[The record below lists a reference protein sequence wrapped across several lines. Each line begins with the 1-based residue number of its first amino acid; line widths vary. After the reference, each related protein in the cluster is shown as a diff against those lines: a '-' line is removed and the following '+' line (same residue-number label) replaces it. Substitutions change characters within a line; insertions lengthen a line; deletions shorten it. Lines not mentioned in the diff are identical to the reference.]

1 MYRDGSNGKMIY
13 DVLDKNGD
21 SVYKTNDKT
30 LAMAYLKK
38 NYKDISEKDQEA
50 GLQGSVTPQT
60 ISKEFPGVA
69 DKNNLVQALL
79 KMKRGDTNYSRNQ
92 MIAAAD
98 AFKELLSKDPME
110 TQKLMMMLKRV
121 KAKEEQRESKQ
132 IAFLHRKNNYI
143 QGT

>member
-1 MYRDGSNGKMIY
+1 MNFQYTDDVEVKQERDYYNE
-13 DVLDKNGD
+13 D
-21 SVYKTNDKT
+21 
-30 LAMAYLKK
+30 
-38 NYKDISEKDQEA
+38 E

-110 TQKLMMMLKRV
+110 TQKLMMMLTRV
-121 KAKEEQRESKQ
+121 KAKEE
-132 IAFLHRKNNYI
+132 
-143 QGT
+143 